1 MNQFNE
7 SFWVLKWGGYAG
19 FSVWGWK
26 ENSGF
31 FTIFP
36 ELFAKYGLTTGIAT
50 ARSHFHLG
58 DEKHL

>member
-1 MNQFNE
+1 M
-7 SFWVLKWGGYAG
+7 LKWGGYAG